1 MLTPSAKSALLA
13 SFVSDEETEVW
24 RVSDWSTIT
33 VLLLLLKPTKRTGER
48 CNYRHLSFRQTLPIN
63 KTQT

>member
-1 MLTPSAKSALLA
+1 MLAPSAKSALLA

-48 CNYRHLSFRQTLPIN
+48 CN
-63 KTQT
+63 